1 MKINKLTAVIML
13 SLGAGSLLSHGVM
26 AAEGE
31 LLVWEDIKKSN
42 GIEDAIKAFEAQYK
56 VKVKIQEM
64 PYAQQIEKLR
74 LDGPAGI
81 GPDVL
86 VIPHD
91 QVGGAVVQGLLS
103 ELKVDAKYMD
113 IFTKPAVDAQTYE
126 GKLYGIPKAVETIV
140 LVYNKD
146 ILPKAPET
154 FDDLIKVSK
163 EQRAANKY
171 GLLAKFD
178 EIYYSYGV
186 VAGMGGYI
194 FGQNANGSLNVNDIG
209 LANQGTIDAVTFLK
223 SFYADNLFP
232 AGIVGET
239 GANAIDSLFTE
250 KKAAAVITGPWAFK
264 PYQDAGVNYGVAPLP
279 TLPNGEHMRSFLGV
293 KGYSVSTYSTQ
304 KELAQQFIEFIN
316 QPEYAKI
323 RFEKTGEI
331 PPVKSLIDDP
341 VIKGDEKARAVAIQA
356 GYAVP
361 MPSVPEMQE
370 VWTPSNSALQLSVT
384 GKQDV
389 KAALNGAVKTINMQI
404 EANHANRD

>member
-113 IFTKPAVDAQTYE
+113 SFTKPAVDAQTYE

-223 SFYADNLFP
+223 SFYADGLFP

-331 PPVKSLIDDP
+331 PPVKLLIDDP

-361 MPSVPEMQE
+361 MPSVPEIQE

>member
-113 IFTKPAVDAQTYE
+113 SFTKPAVDAQTYE

-163 EQRAANKY
+163 EQRATNKY

-223 SFYADNLFP
+223 SFYADGLFP

>member
-113 IFTKPAVDAQTYE
+113 SFTKPAVDAQTYE

-146 ILPKAPET
+146 ILPKALET

-223 SFYADNLFP
+223 SFYADGLFP

>member
-1 MKINKLTAVIML
+1 MKINKLTALVML
-13 SLGAGSLLSHGVM
+13 SLGASSLLGQAVM

-31 LLVWEDIKKSN
+31 LLIWEDIKKSN
-42 GIEDAIKAFEAQYK
+42 GIEDAIKAFEAQHK
-56 VKVKIQEM
+56 VKVKILEM

-86 VIPHD
+86 VLPHD

-113 IFTKPAVDAQTYE
+113 SFTKPAVDAQTYE

-146 ILPKAPET
+146 VLPKAPET

-194 FGQNANGSLNVNDIG
+194 FGQNADGSLNVNDIG
-209 LANQGTIDAVTFLK
+209 LANQGTVDGVTFLK
-223 SFYADNLFP
+223 SFYADGFFP

-331 PPVKSLIDDP
+331 PPVKALIDDP

-389 KAALNGAVKTINMQI
+389 KAALDGAVKTINMQI

>member
-1 MKINKLTAVIML
+1 MKIKTLSAVIMM
-13 SLGAGSLLSHGVM
+13 SLGVAGVFCKAAM
-26 AAEGE
+26 AADGE

-42 GIEDAIKAFEAQYK
+42 GITDAIKAFEAKYNVK
-56 VKVKIQEM
+56 VKVQEM

-86 VIPHD
+86 VLPHD
-91 QVGGAVVQGLLS
+91 QVGTAVVQGLIA
-103 ELKVDAKYMD
+103 ELNTDKAVMGT
-113 IFTKPAVDAQTYE
+113 FTKPAVDAQTYN

-140 LVYNKD
+140 LIYNKD
-146 ILPKAPET
+146 LLPKAPEKM
-154 FDDLIKVSK
+154 DDLYTFSK
-163 EQRAANKY
+163 TQRAANKY

-178 EIYYSYGV
+178 EIYYAYGV

-194 FGQNANGSLNVNDIG
+194 FGQNSNGSLNVNDIG
-209 LANQGTIDAVTFLK
+209 LANKGAIDAVNYIK
-223 SFYADNLFP
+223 KFYTEGLFP

-250 KKAAAVITGPWAFK
+250 KKAAAVITGPWAFQ
-264 PYQDAGVNYGVAPLP
+264 PYKDAGVNYGVAPLP
-279 TLPNGEHMRSFLGV
+279 LLPNGEHMRSFLGV
-293 KGYSVSTYSTQ
+293 KGYSVSSYSKQ
-304 KELAQQFIEFIN
+304 KDLSQKFIEFIN

-341 VIKGDEKARAVAIQA
+341 LIKNDEKSRAVAIQA
-356 GYAVP
+356 SYAIP
-361 MPSVPEMQE
+361 MPSVPEMAE
-370 VWTPSNSALQLSVT
+370 VWSPANSALQLGGT

-389 KAALNGAVKTINMQI
+389 TEALESAVKNIKMQI
-404 EANHANRD
+404 EANHANQ

>member
-113 IFTKPAVDAQTYE
+113 SFTKPAVDAQTYE

>member
-113 IFTKPAVDAQTYE
+113 SFTKPAVDAQTYE

-223 SFYADNLFP
+223 SFYADGLFP

-389 KAALNGAVKTINMQI
+389 KAALDGAVKTINMQI

>member
-1 MKINKLTAVIML
+1 
-13 SLGAGSLLSHGVM
+13 M

-113 IFTKPAVDAQTYE
+113 SFTKPAVDAQTYE

-223 SFYADNLFP
+223 SFYADGLFP

-331 PPVKSLIDDP
+331 PPVKLLIDDP

>member
-113 IFTKPAVDAQTYE
+113 SFTKPAVDAQTYE

-223 SFYADNLFP
+223 SFYADGLFP

-264 PYQDAGVNYGVAPLP
+264 PYQDADVNYGVAPLP

>member
-103 ELKVDAKYMD
+103 ELKVDPKYMD
-113 IFTKPAVDAQTYE
+113 SFTKPAVDAQTYE

-223 SFYADNLFP
+223 SFYADGLFP

-389 KAALNGAVKTINMQI
+389 KAALDGAVKTINMQI

>member
-1 MKINKLTAVIML
+1 MNKLTAVIML

-113 IFTKPAVDAQTYE
+113 SFTKPAVDAQTYE

-223 SFYADNLFP
+223 SFYAEGLFP

>member
-1 MKINKLTAVIML
+1 MKIKTLTAVVMM
-13 SLGAGSLLSHGVM
+13 SLGVAGVFSKAVM

-42 GIEDAIKAFEAQYK
+42 GISEAIKAFEAQNQVK
-56 VKVKIQEM
+56 VKVLEM

-86 VIPHD
+86 VLPHD
-91 QVGGAVVQGLLS
+91 QVGTAVVQGLIS
-103 ELKVDAKYMD
+103 ELKVDPAYLAT
-113 IFTKPAVDAQTYE
+113 FTKPAVDAQTYD

-146 ILPKAPET
+146 LLPKAPEK
-154 FDDLIKVSK
+154 FDDLIAFSK
-163 EQRAANKY
+163 EQRKAGKY

-178 EIYYSYGV
+178 EIYYSFGV

-194 FGQNANGSLNVNDIG
+194 FGQNGNGSLNVKDLG
-209 LANQGTIDAVTFLK
+209 LANQGSVDAVSFLK
-223 SFYADNLFP
+223 SFYADGLFP

-250 KKAAAVITGPWAFK
+250 KKAAAVITGPWAFQ
-264 PYQDAGVNYGVAPLP
+264 PYKDAGVNYGVAPLP

-293 KGYSVSTYSTQ
+293 KGYSISTYSKQ
-304 KELAQQFIEFIN
+304 KEMAQKFVEFIN
-316 QPEYAKI
+316 QAEYAKV
-323 RFEKTGEI
+323 RFQLTGEI

-341 VIKGDEKARAVAIQA
+341 IIKDDDKSRAVAIQA
-356 GYAVP
+356 GYAIP
-361 MPSVPEMQE
+361 MPSVPEMGE
-370 VWTPSNSALQLSVT
+370 VWSPANSALQLGVT

-389 KAALNGAVKTINMQI
+389 KAALEAAVKNINMQI
-404 EANHANRD
+404 EANHASNE

>member
-113 IFTKPAVDAQTYE
+113 SFTKPAVDAQTYE

-223 SFYADNLFP
+223 SFYADGLFP

-264 PYQDAGVNYGVAPLP
+264 PYQDAGVNYGVAPLS

-389 KAALNGAVKTINMQI
+389 KAALDGAVKTINMQI

>member
-113 IFTKPAVDAQTYE
+113 SFTKPAVDAQTYE

-223 SFYADNLFP
+223 SFYADGLFP

-304 KELAQQFIEFIN
+304 KELAQQFIKFIN

>member
-113 IFTKPAVDAQTYE
+113 SFTKPAVDAQTYE

-223 SFYADNLFP
+223 SFYADGLFP

-389 KAALNGAVKTINMQI
+389 KATLNGAVKTINMQI

>member
-1 MKINKLTAVIML
+1 MKINKLTAMIML

-113 IFTKPAVDAQTYE
+113 SFTKPAVDAQTYE

-223 SFYADNLFP
+223 SFYADGLFP

-341 VIKGDEKARAVAIQA
+341 VIKEDEKARAVAIQA

>member
-113 IFTKPAVDAQTYE
+113 SFTKPAVDAQTYE

-194 FGQNANGSLNVNDIG
+194 FGQNTNGSLNVNDIG

-223 SFYADNLFP
+223 SFYADGLFP

-250 KKAAAVITGPWAFK
+250 KKAAAVITGPWVFK

-293 KGYSVSTYSTQ
+293 KGYSVSTYSIQ

>member
-113 IFTKPAVDAQTYE
+113 SFTKPAVDAQTYE

-223 SFYADNLFP
+223 SFYADGLFP

-331 PPVKSLIDDP
+331 PPVKLLIDDP

-370 VWTPSNSALQLSVT
+370 VWTPSNSQGGIALC
-384 GKQDV
+384 
-389 KAALNGAVKTINMQI
+389 
-404 EANHANRD
+404 

>member
-42 GIEDAIKAFEAQYK
+42 GIEDAVKAFEAQYK

-103 ELKVDAKYMD
+103 ELKLDAKYMD
-113 IFTKPAVDAQTYE
+113 SFTKPAVDAQTYE

-209 LANQGTIDAVTFLK
+209 LANQGMIDAVTFLK
-223 SFYADNLFP
+223 SFYADGLFP

>member
-113 IFTKPAVDAQTYE
+113 SFTKPAVDAQTYE

-223 SFYADNLFP
+223 SFYADGLFP

-293 KGYSVSTYSTQ
+293 KGYSISTYSTQ

>member
-1 MKINKLTAVIML
+1 MKINKLTALIML

-113 IFTKPAVDAQTYE
+113 SFTKPAVDAQTYE

-223 SFYADNLFP
+223 SFYADGLFP

>member
-1 MKINKLTAVIML
+1 
-13 SLGAGSLLSHGVM
+13 M
-26 AAEGE
+26 AADGE

-113 IFTKPAVDAQTYE
+113 SFTKPAVDAQTYE

-223 SFYADNLFP
+223 SFYADGLFP

-389 KAALNGAVKTINMQI
+389 KAALDGAVKTINMQI

>member
-113 IFTKPAVDAQTYE
+113 SFTKPAVDAQTYE

-223 SFYADNLFP
+223 SFYADGLFP

-331 PPVKSLIDDP
+331 PPVKLLIDDP

-389 KAALNGAVKTINMQI
+389 KAALDGAVKTINMQI

>member
-1 MKINKLTAVIML
+1 MKIKTLSAVIMM
-13 SLGAGSLLSHGVM
+13 SLGVAGVFCKAAM
-26 AAEGE
+26 AADGE

-42 GIEDAIKAFEAQYK
+42 GITDAIKAFEAKYNVK
-56 VKVKIQEM
+56 VKVQEM

-86 VIPHD
+86 VLPHD
-91 QVGGAVVQGLLS
+91 QVGTAVVQGLIA
-103 ELKVDAKYMD
+103 ELNTDKAVMST
-113 IFTKPAVDAQTYE
+113 FTKPAVDAQTYN

-140 LVYNKD
+140 LIYNKD
-146 ILPKAPET
+146 LLPKAPEKM
-154 FDDLIKVSK
+154 DDLYTFSK
-163 EQRAANKY
+163 TQRAANKY

-178 EIYYSYGV
+178 EIYYAYGV

-194 FGQNANGSLNVNDIG
+194 FGQNSNGSLNVNDIG
-209 LANQGTIDAVTFLK
+209 LANKGAIDAVNYIK
-223 SFYADNLFP
+223 KFYTEGLFP

-250 KKAAAVITGPWAFK
+250 KKAAAVITGPWAFQ
-264 PYQDAGVNYGVAPLP
+264 PYKDAGVNYGVAPLP
-279 TLPNGEHMRSFLGV
+279 LLPNGEHMRSFLGV
-293 KGYSVSTYSTQ
+293 KGYSVSSYSKQ
-304 KELAQQFIEFIN
+304 KDLSQKFIEFIN

-341 VIKGDEKARAVAIQA
+341 LIKNDEKSRAVAIQA
-356 GYAVP
+356 SYAIP
-361 MPSVPEMQE
+361 MPSVPEMAE
-370 VWTPSNSALQLSVT
+370 VWSPANSALQLGGT

-389 KAALNGAVKTINMQI
+389 TEALESAVKNIKMQI
-404 EANHANRD
+404 EANHANQ

>member
-113 IFTKPAVDAQTYE
+113 SFTKPAVDAQTYE

-178 EIYYSYGV
+178 EIYYSYGI

-223 SFYADNLFP
+223 SFYADGLFP

>member
-42 GIEDAIKAFEAQYK
+42 GIEDAVKAFEAQYK

-113 IFTKPAVDAQTYE
+113 SFTKPAVDAQTYE

-209 LANQGTIDAVTFLK
+209 LANQGMIDAVTFLK
-223 SFYADNLFP
+223 SFYADGLFP

-341 VIKGDEKARAVAIQA
+341 VIRGDEKARAVAIQA